1 MMTEVRLGVTW
12 YSICKG
18 TDNYKGT
25 QELSEVM
32 KMFSIL
38 TEVPVKRA
46 KTYRTVGLPKRR

>member
-1 MMTEVRLGVTW
+1 MTEVRLGVTW